1 MRVELTRDSVA
12 MGDDVW
18 APHAE
23 AREVPDDASVKD
35 VLDAVRGGGYLAS
48 IAGGRATWIAETA
61 DGTALA
67 VVAQQWPTARLLAAG
82 EGPIAGL
89 ADGEG
94 VVRLHFVYRVQT
106 DPEAEHRRLAA
117 DPGGRRAR

>member
-18 APHAE
+18 APHADV
-23 AREVPDDASVKD
+23 REVPDDASVRD
-35 VLDAVRGGGYLAS
+35 VLDAVSGAGYLAS

-67 VVAQQWPTARLLAAG
+67 VVAQQWPAARLLTAG

-89 ADGEG
+89 ADAGG
-94 VVRLHFVYRVQT
+94 VVRLHFVYRTQA
-106 DPEAEHRRLAA
+106 DPEAELRRLAA
-117 DPGGRRAR
+117 DQGGHRPR

>member
-18 APHAE
+18 APHA
-23 AREVPDDASVKD
+23 AVREVPDDASVQD
-35 VLDAVRGGGYLAS
+35 VLDAVRGTGYLAS

-67 VVAQQWPTARLLAAG
+67 VVAQQWPAARPLAAG
-82 EGPIAGL
+82 QGPIAGL
-89 ADGEG
+89 ADAGG
-94 VVRLHFVYRVQT
+94 VVRLHFAYRMQA
-106 DPEAEHRRLAA
+106 DPEAEHRRLTT
-117 DPGGRRAR
+117 DRGGHRAP